1 VRRISVPFP
10 SAPRKVPKGLCARR
24 RRPAFH
30 HGTIDLPRPH
40 ISLARIREPKSNH
53 LSPQPS
59 ATAQFSLTPDR
70 PKIMIRNHLGTN
82 LTQAPI
88 KKTSRGTPGKN
99 LPPGAKNARLQRT
112 TQPAQNAPRG
122 SQHNIAKTQATQANP
137 GENNSGTFTSNHLL
151 RELQIFSANSHA
163 QAKKYPL
170 KFLS

>member
-1 VRRISVPFP
+1 VPFP

-59 ATAQFSLTPDR
+59 ASAQFSLTPDR

-88 KKTSRGTPGKN
+88 KKTNRGTPGKN

-112 TQPAQNAPRG
+112 TQSAQNAPRG

-137 GENNSGTFTSNHLL
+137 GKTIAAQFTLNHLL
-151 RELQIFSANSHA
+151 RELQSFSANSRA